1 MIISGGLMGSLG
13 YNPQGTTKR
22 VSGFF
27 SCYTGMMYRVG
38 PGSSIFLWLAQ
49 TISSA
54 PLYTARYLSF
64 RH

>member
-1 MIISGGLMGSLG
+1 MHDHLRGVNGFIPGEDNG
-13 YNPQGTTKR
+13 

-27 SCYTGMMYRVG
+27 SSGYTGMMYRVG